1 MIYKIKQVSIEPD
14 QYGNNLVV
22 KMITKYDDNGKYI
35 KHIKLDQ
42 DAKVILETGVLIP
55 EESLKKREE

>member
-42 DAKVILETGVLIP
+42 DAKLLLETGVLIP

>member
-22 KMITKYDDNGKYI
+22 KMITKYDDNCKYI

>member
-35 KHIKLDQ
+35 KHIK
-42 DAKVILETGVLIP
+42 
-55 EESLKKREE
+55 